1 MSAVAPQSELEPQ
14 QRCVRTSVFWV
25 VLFAVAAGVCWFSA
39 YQRAFCTFAEY
50 DDEGYVML
58 SLQQH
63 LQGGVLY
70 DDVFTQYGPAWYA
83 CQTIVHRVAQL
94 PVTHDVTRFKTIMV
108 WLLSAVLAAL
118 VVGRISGCRYT
129 AFAAFA
135 LAFLHLDRLTLEPG
149 HPQEL
154 CLLAVVGVLAMATSS
169 GILAR
174 RGLWLLGLI
183 VGAAVMTKL
192 NVGLLLV
199 ASITLAL
206 ALVCEHDRWRRAICL
221 AAISLIVCGAVLVTR
236 ATVFE
241 ERGLRLPTLVVFSM
255 LSVFWFAYRSNVPRV
270 CQFRTQAEFHVAWLA
285 AAAGFVLLAVSHGTT
300 AGALLDGL
308 VLQHLGFADRFY
320 MSAPVFGFAGPLAV
334 MAFGACVWFGQSERV
349 LVLVRYVRLCILALL
364 IGVVL
369 KHFVDLGNPLQHG
382 LDDRGQAG
390 LLMSLVAP
398 FAWLVLFRNPGET
411 WSRTQWFGRV
421 MLACVGGLQPLIAY
435 PTPGTQMAV
444 GSVPLLLIALL
455 SVRDFLANE
464 VATKPRSIVFAQ
476 KLRVAMVVCSG
487 TLLCVSAYHANA
499 RMSRMTPLN
508 LAGASRLSLPPR
520 QVQELQELVAAIHA
534 SGETFVCL
542 HNGYNSLYLLADV
555 EPPTGLN
562 ATFWPWLLSDVQQ
575 NRVVDALREK
585 RRVCCVEKV
594 IGERNEPP
602 ATPLGEFLS
611 HGFANQATIG
621 LWRVMSNDGR

>member
-1 MSAVAPQSELEPQ
+1 MSVAAPQS
-14 QRCVRTSVFWV
+14 VRTSAFWV
-25 VLFAVAAGVCWFSA
+25 VLFVVAAGVCGFSA

-58 SLQQH
+58 SLKQH

-83 CQTIVHRVAQL
+83 CQAAVHRVGQL
-94 PVTHDVTRFKTIMV
+94 PVTHDVTRFKTIAV
-108 WLLSAVLAAL
+108 WLLSAVLAAIA
-118 VVGRISGCRYT
+118 VGRISGCRYT

-154 CLLAVVGVLAMATSS
+154 CLLAVVAVLAMATSS
-169 GILAR
+169 KVFIK
-174 RGLWLLGLI
+174 RGLLLLGLI

-206 ALVCEHDRWRRAICL
+206 ALVCEDDRWRPAISL
-221 AAISLIVCGAVLVTR
+221 AAIALIVSGAVLVTR

-255 LSVFWFAYRSNVPRV
+255 LSVFWFAYRSNVPRL
-270 CQFRTQAEFHVAWLA
+270 CRFRTQAAFHVAWLA
-285 AAAGFVLLAVSHGTT
+285 AAAGFVLLVFSQGTT
-300 AGALLDGL
+300 VDALLNGL

-320 MSAPVFGFAGPLAV
+320 MAAPVFGFAGPLAV
-334 MAFGACVWFGQSERV
+334 VAFVACVWFGQSERL

-364 IGVVL
+364 IGVAL
-369 KHFVDLGNPLQHG
+369 KHFVDLGKPLEHG

-390 LLMSLVAP
+390 LMMSLMAP
-398 FAWLVLFRNPGET
+398 FAWLVLLRNPGEE
-411 WSRTQWFGRV
+411 WSRGQWFGRI

-444 GSVPLLLIALL
+444 GSLPLLMIALL
-455 SVRDFLANE
+455 SVRDFLAHE
-464 VATKPRSIVFAQ
+464 VATKPRSIVFAK
-476 KLRVAMVVCSG
+476 KLRVAMVACCG
-487 TLLCVSAYHANA
+487 TLLCVSAWHANA
-499 RMSRMTPLN
+499 YMSRMTPLN

-520 QVQELQELVAAIHA
+520 QVEELQELVAKIHA
-534 SGETFVCL
+534 SGETFVSL

-562 ATFWPWLLSDVQQ
+562 ATFWPWMLSDVQQ
-575 NRVVDALREK
+575 NRVVDALRQK
-585 RRVCCVEKV
+585 QRVCCIEKV
-594 IGERNEPP
+594 IGNRNEPP
-602 ATPLGEFLS
+602 ATPLGVFLS
-611 HGFANQATIG
+611 DGFATQATIG
-621 LWRVMSNDGR
+621 IWRVMSNGDR